1 MAAGVTFVGAI
12 TTSSFKL
19 MQIKKTSEDKSI
31 EDENSSLNDKKD
43 DDTERILKNS

>member
-1 MAAGVTFVGAI
+1 
-12 TTSSFKL
+12 
-19 MQIKKTSEDKSI
+19 MQIKKTSDDKSI

>member
-12 TTSSFKL
+12 TTSSIKL

-43 DDTERILKNS
+43 DDTESILKNS

>member
-12 TTSSFKL
+12 TTSSIKL

-43 DDTERILKNS
+43 DDTESMLKNS

>member
-12 TTSSFKL
+12 TTSSIKL